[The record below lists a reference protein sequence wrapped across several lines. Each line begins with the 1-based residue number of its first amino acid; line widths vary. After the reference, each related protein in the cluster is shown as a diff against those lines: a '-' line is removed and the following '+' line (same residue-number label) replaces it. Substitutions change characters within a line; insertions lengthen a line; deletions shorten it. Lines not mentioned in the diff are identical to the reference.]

1 MDYSQVMELDDLFI
15 QYPTRIGMHP
25 STAKIPGLKDCWAPK
40 ARRPNASLPL
50 DHPSMFTGSSLRH
63 PEMGRE
69 EKGAPVADAID
80 LSAIDG
86 PPSHLQLRQPP
97 PYDSSASLWPRTL
110 LLRFLGVNFRFDP
123 VLEERCE

>member
-1 MDYSQVMELDDLFI
+1 
-15 QYPTRIGMHP
+15 
-25 STAKIPGLKDCWAPK
+25 
-40 ARRPNASLPL
+40 
-50 DHPSMFTGSSLRH
+50 MFTGSSLHH

-110 LLRFLGVNFRFDP
+110 LLRFLGEFFN
-123 VLEERCE
+123 EEDIAKEAVQKDTMALQLTEVRQRLVALLIDCKKKISSEPSVEES